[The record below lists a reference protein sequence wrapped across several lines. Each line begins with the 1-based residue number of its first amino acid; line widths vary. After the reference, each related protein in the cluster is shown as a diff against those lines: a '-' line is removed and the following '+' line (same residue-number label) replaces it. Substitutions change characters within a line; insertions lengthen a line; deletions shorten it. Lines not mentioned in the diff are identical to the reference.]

1 VSGEPKGSAHRG
13 VGVRAFL
20 GLGANLGD
28 RLANLQRAVELLD
41 TIDGVDVIA
50 SSRVYE
56 TTPVGPPQPYYL
68 NAVIE
73 ASTLLSARGL
83 LGAGRSVEEALG
95 RIRGERW
102 GPRVIDVDLLT
113 FGHETIAEPD
123 LTVPHPR
130 MHERGFVL
138 VPLLELEADPPLPG
152 GRTIGS
158 IRLERAGV
166 GSVRL
171 CGPALANRSSG

>member
-1 VSGEPKGSAHRG
+1 
-13 VGVRAFL
+13 
-20 GLGANLGD
+20 
-28 RLANLQRAVELLD
+28 
-41 TIDGVDVIA
+41 
-50 SSRVYE
+50 
-56 TTPVGPPQPYYL
+56 
-68 NAVIE
+68 
-73 ASTLLSARGL
+73 
-83 LGAGRSVEEALG
+83 
-95 RIRGERW
+95 
-102 GPRVIDVDLLT
+102 VIDVDLLT